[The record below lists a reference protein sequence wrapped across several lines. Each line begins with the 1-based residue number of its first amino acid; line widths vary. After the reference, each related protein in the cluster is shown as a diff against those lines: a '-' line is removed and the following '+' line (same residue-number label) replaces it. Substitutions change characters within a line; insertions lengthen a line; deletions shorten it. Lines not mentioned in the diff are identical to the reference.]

1 MFWDILRKDLK
12 RKKTI
17 NIVILLF
24 IILAAMFVASG
35 LNNVLTVVNGTD
47 YYLDQAD
54 IGDYV
59 VLTQQGDG
67 GVPELLDTCQYV
79 KDYRMDHIMYA
90 TKENIKAEGKELDM
104 ANKAMIIES
113 ISESEIHF
121 FTKDNKELTKV
132 PEGEVYV
139 TGNFLDANDLK
150 EGDKLT
156 ITHGENSVEL
166 TIAGKAKDA
175 LLGSEFMGNKRF
187 ILNEADYQKFASDES
202 LAEYRGEIIY
212 IDTDNPSE
220 IASLLSNASNI
231 LFNRGRDIF
240 KLCYVMDMI
249 VAFVV
254 LVLSVCLMIVSFA
267 VLKFT
272 ITFTVTEE
280 YREIG
285 VMKAIGI
292 TDFKIRSL
300 YLVKYLMLAVVGA
313 AIGFLASIPFGNM
326 LLQSVTENMMLG
338 NSHAITANFM
348 GAVIVIA
355 VTIWFAYR
363 CTGKVKKLTPV
374 DAIRNGQSGERFK
387 KKSIYRLGKS
397 RFNSTWYL
405 AVNDILSSP
414 RRFLTIILSFF
425 LCSVFMLGV
434 VITTDTMKSKNLIT
448 TFGKESDVYI
458 SDVSQAM
465 GNMAGKTRADL
476 AKELDNLAE
485 ELTEEGMPS
494 EMSVEIQYNYQVTF
508 DGKEFNLTCQQ
519 GVNTKATDYAY
530 TQGTIPQNG
539 NEIAITKQISD
550 LTGAKIG
557 DVMTFDFDGNK
568 QDCMVTAYYQTMN
581 NVGEVVRLHEDA
593 PTDFNSIASSMDY
606 QVDFT
611 DHPSDEVIRS
621 RIEKIKKLWNNE
633 EVRSAAEY
641 CAEMVGVVDTM
652 EAVQYLLLAITMIVV
667 ILVTVL
673 MERSFIADEKSQ
685 IALLKAMGFTDGTVI
700 SWQVKR
706 FGIVALIVELLA
718 AILAKPVTTLW
729 CSPIYGMMG
738 ASDIKFYVNVWKI
751 YGMYPGII
759 FLTTLAAVF
768 LTACYTRKIS
778 SSDSV
783 GIE

>member
-47 YYLDQAD
+47 YYLNQAD

-90 TKENIKAEGKELDM
+90 TKGNIKAEGKELDM

-121 FTKDNKELTKV
+121 FTKNNK
-132 PEGEVYV
+132 
-139 TGNFLDANDLK
+139 
-150 EGDKLT
+150 
-156 ITHGENSVEL
+156 EL

-231 LFNRGRDIF
+231 LFNRGRSIF

-338 NSHAITANFM
+338 NSHAITVNFM

-425 LCSVFMLGV
+425 LCSIFMLGV

-476 AKELDNLAE
+476 AKELDDLAE

-494 EMSVEIQYNYQVTF
+494 EMSVEIQY
-508 DGKEFNLTCQQ
+508 
-519 GVNTKATDYAY
+519 
-530 TQGTIPQNG
+530 TI
-539 NEIAITKQISD
+539 
-550 LTGAKIG
+550 KIN
-557 DVMTFDFDGNK
+557 F
-568 QDCMVTAYYQTMN
+568 
-581 NVGEVVRLHEDA
+581 H
-593 PTDFNSIASSMDY
+593 
-606 QVDFT
+606 
-611 DHPSDEVIRS
+611 
-621 RIEKIKKLWNNE
+621 
-633 EVRSAAEY
+633 
-641 CAEMVGVVDTM
+641 
-652 EAVQYLLLAITMIVV
+652 
-667 ILVTVL
+667 
-673 MERSFIADEKSQ
+673 SFI
-685 IALLKAMGFTDGTVI
+685 
-700 SWQVKR
+700 
-706 FGIVALIVELLA
+706 
-718 AILAKPVTTLW
+718 
-729 CSPIYGMMG
+729 
-738 ASDIKFYVNVWKI
+738 
-751 YGMYPGII
+751 
-759 FLTTLAAVF
+759 
-768 LTACYTRKIS
+768 
-778 SSDSV
+778 
-783 GIE
+783 

>member
-47 YYLDQAD
+47 YYLNQAD

-79 KDYRMDHIMYA
+79 KDYSMDHIMYA
-90 TKENIKAEGKELDM
+90 AKGNIKAEGKELDM

-156 ITHGENSVEL
+156 ITHGKNSVEL

-187 ILNEADYQKFASDES
+187 ILNETDYQKFASDES

-231 LFNRGRDIF
+231 LFNRGRGIF

-338 NSHAITANFM
+338 NSHAITVNFM

-448 TFGKESDVYI
+448 TFGKESDIYI

-476 AKELDNLAE
+476 AKELDDLAE

-494 EMSVEIQYNYQVTF
+494 EMSVEIQY
-508 DGKEFNLTCQQ
+508 
-519 GVNTKATDYAY
+519 
-530 TQGTIPQNG
+530 TI
-539 NEIAITKQISD
+539 
-550 LTGAKIG
+550 KIN
-557 DVMTFDFDGNK
+557 F
-568 QDCMVTAYYQTMN
+568 
-581 NVGEVVRLHEDA
+581 H
-593 PTDFNSIASSMDY
+593 
-606 QVDFT
+606 
-611 DHPSDEVIRS
+611 
-621 RIEKIKKLWNNE
+621 
-633 EVRSAAEY
+633 
-641 CAEMVGVVDTM
+641 
-652 EAVQYLLLAITMIVV
+652 
-667 ILVTVL
+667 
-673 MERSFIADEKSQ
+673 SFI
-685 IALLKAMGFTDGTVI
+685 
-700 SWQVKR
+700 
-706 FGIVALIVELLA
+706 
-718 AILAKPVTTLW
+718 
-729 CSPIYGMMG
+729 
-738 ASDIKFYVNVWKI
+738 
-751 YGMYPGII
+751 
-759 FLTTLAAVF
+759 
-768 LTACYTRKIS
+768 
-778 SSDSV
+778 
-783 GIE
+783 

>member
-47 YYLDQAD
+47 YYLNQAD

-90 TKENIKAEGKELDM
+90 AKGNIKAEGKELDM

-121 FTKDNKELTKV
+121 FTKDNK
-132 PEGEVYV
+132 
-139 TGNFLDANDLK
+139 
-150 EGDKLT
+150 
-156 ITHGENSVEL
+156 EL

-231 LFNRGRDIF
+231 LFNRGRGIF

-338 NSHAITANFM
+338 NSHAITVNFM

-397 RFNSTWYL
+397 HFNSTWYL

-476 AKELDNLAE
+476 AKELDDLAE

-494 EMSVEIQYNYQVTF
+494 EMSVEIQY
-508 DGKEFNLTCQQ
+508 
-519 GVNTKATDYAY
+519 
-530 TQGTIPQNG
+530 TI
-539 NEIAITKQISD
+539 
-550 LTGAKIG
+550 KIN
-557 DVMTFDFDGNK
+557 F
-568 QDCMVTAYYQTMN
+568 
-581 NVGEVVRLHEDA
+581 H
-593 PTDFNSIASSMDY
+593 
-606 QVDFT
+606 
-611 DHPSDEVIRS
+611 
-621 RIEKIKKLWNNE
+621 
-633 EVRSAAEY
+633 
-641 CAEMVGVVDTM
+641 
-652 EAVQYLLLAITMIVV
+652 
-667 ILVTVL
+667 
-673 MERSFIADEKSQ
+673 SFI
-685 IALLKAMGFTDGTVI
+685 
-700 SWQVKR
+700 
-706 FGIVALIVELLA
+706 
-718 AILAKPVTTLW
+718 
-729 CSPIYGMMG
+729 
-738 ASDIKFYVNVWKI
+738 
-751 YGMYPGII
+751 
-759 FLTTLAAVF
+759 
-768 LTACYTRKIS
+768 
-778 SSDSV
+778 
-783 GIE
+783 

>member
-47 YYLDQAD
+47 YYLNQAD

-90 TKENIKAEGKELDM
+90 AKGNIKAEGKELDM

-121 FTKDNKELTKV
+121 FTKDNK
-132 PEGEVYV
+132 
-139 TGNFLDANDLK
+139 
-150 EGDKLT
+150 
-156 ITHGENSVEL
+156 EL

-338 NSHAITANFM
+338 NSHAITANFI
-348 GAVIVIA
+348 GALIVIA

-448 TFGKESDVYI
+448 TFGKESDIYI

-465 GNMAGKTRADL
+465 ENMAGKTRADL
-476 AKELDNLAE
+476 AKELDDLAE

-494 EMSVEIQYNYQVTF
+494 EMSVEIQY
-508 DGKEFNLTCQQ
+508 
-519 GVNTKATDYAY
+519 
-530 TQGTIPQNG
+530 TI
-539 NEIAITKQISD
+539 
-550 LTGAKIG
+550 KIN
-557 DVMTFDFDGNK
+557 F
-568 QDCMVTAYYQTMN
+568 
-581 NVGEVVRLHEDA
+581 H
-593 PTDFNSIASSMDY
+593 
-606 QVDFT
+606 
-611 DHPSDEVIRS
+611 
-621 RIEKIKKLWNNE
+621 
-633 EVRSAAEY
+633 
-641 CAEMVGVVDTM
+641 
-652 EAVQYLLLAITMIVV
+652 
-667 ILVTVL
+667 
-673 MERSFIADEKSQ
+673 SFI
-685 IALLKAMGFTDGTVI
+685 
-700 SWQVKR
+700 
-706 FGIVALIVELLA
+706 
-718 AILAKPVTTLW
+718 
-729 CSPIYGMMG
+729 
-738 ASDIKFYVNVWKI
+738 
-751 YGMYPGII
+751 
-759 FLTTLAAVF
+759 
-768 LTACYTRKIS
+768 
-778 SSDSV
+778 
-783 GIE
+783 

>member
-47 YYLDQAD
+47 YYLNQAD

-90 TKENIKAEGKELDM
+90 TKGNIKAEGKELDM

-121 FTKDNKELTKV
+121 FTKDNKE
-132 PEGEVYV
+132 
-139 TGNFLDANDLK
+139 F
-150 EGDKLT
+150 
-156 ITHGENSVEL
+156 

-231 LFNRGRDIF
+231 LFNRGRGIF

-338 NSHAITANFM
+338 NSHAITVNFM

-476 AKELDNLAE
+476 AKELDCLAE

-494 EMSVEIQYNYQVTF
+494 EMSVEIQY
-508 DGKEFNLTCQQ
+508 
-519 GVNTKATDYAY
+519 
-530 TQGTIPQNG
+530 TI
-539 NEIAITKQISD
+539 
-550 LTGAKIG
+550 KIN
-557 DVMTFDFDGNK
+557 F
-568 QDCMVTAYYQTMN
+568 
-581 NVGEVVRLHEDA
+581 H
-593 PTDFNSIASSMDY
+593 
-606 QVDFT
+606 
-611 DHPSDEVIRS
+611 
-621 RIEKIKKLWNNE
+621 
-633 EVRSAAEY
+633 
-641 CAEMVGVVDTM
+641 
-652 EAVQYLLLAITMIVV
+652 
-667 ILVTVL
+667 
-673 MERSFIADEKSQ
+673 SFI
-685 IALLKAMGFTDGTVI
+685 
-700 SWQVKR
+700 
-706 FGIVALIVELLA
+706 
-718 AILAKPVTTLW
+718 
-729 CSPIYGMMG
+729 
-738 ASDIKFYVNVWKI
+738 
-751 YGMYPGII
+751 
-759 FLTTLAAVF
+759 
-768 LTACYTRKIS
+768 
-778 SSDSV
+778 
-783 GIE
+783 

>member
-1 MFWDILRKDLK
+1 
-12 RKKTI
+12 
-17 NIVILLF
+17 
-24 IILAAMFVASG
+24 
-35 LNNVLTVVNGTD
+35 
-47 YYLDQAD
+47 
-54 IGDYV
+54 
-59 VLTQQGDG
+59 
-67 GVPELLDTCQYV
+67 
-79 KDYRMDHIMYA
+79 
-90 TKENIKAEGKELDM
+90 
-104 ANKAMIIES
+104 
-113 ISESEIHF
+113 
-121 FTKDNKELTKV
+121 
-132 PEGEVYV
+132 
-139 TGNFLDANDLK
+139 
-150 EGDKLT
+150 
-156 ITHGENSVEL
+156 
-166 TIAGKAKDA
+166 
-175 LLGSEFMGNKRF
+175 
-187 ILNEADYQKFASDES
+187 
-202 LAEYRGEIIY
+202 
-212 IDTDNPSE
+212 
-220 IASLLSNASNI
+220 
-231 LFNRGRDIF
+231 
-240 KLCYVMDMI
+240 
-249 VAFVV
+249 
-254 LVLSVCLMIVSFA
+254 
-267 VLKFT
+267 
-272 ITFTVTEE
+272 
-280 YREIG
+280 
-285 VMKAIGI
+285 
-292 TDFKIRSL
+292 
-300 YLVKYLMLAVVGA
+300 MLAVVGA

-476 AKELDNLAE
+476 AKELDDLAE

-494 EMSVEIQYNYQVTF
+494 EMSVEIQYNYQATF

-557 DVMTFDFDGNK
+557 DVMTFNFDGNK
-568 QDCMVTAYYQTMN
+568 QDCMVTAYYQTLN

-606 QVDFT
+606 QVNFT
-611 DHPSDEVIRS
+611 DHPSDEVIHS

-685 IALLKAMGFTDGTVI
+685 IALLKAMGFTDGAVI

-718 AILAKPVTTLW
+718 AILAKPVTSLW

-738 ASDIKFYVNVWKI
+738 ASDVKFYVNAWKI

>member
-47 YYLDQAD
+47 YYLNQAD

-90 TKENIKAEGKELDM
+90 TKGNIKAEGKELDM

-156 ITHGENSVEL
+156 ITHGENSMEL

-231 LFNRGRDIF
+231 LFNRGRGIF

-338 NSHAITANFM
+338 NSHAITVNFM

-448 TFGKESDVYI
+448 TFGKESDWLKNYECSIPYLSSRNKRSSIYAHQIGFDFIKKDFYFYVGNRLIWLKDYYQSNSIQEYI
-458 SDVSQAM
+458 CERRE
-465 GNMAGKTRADL
+465 KTPHFWEWNYVKECFSNCKKKFWKQGFANFDDL
-476 AKELDNLAE
+476 NFLAVRILKKNIGTEIAKRFPLILIDE
-485 ELTEEGMPS
+485 
-494 EMSVEIQYNYQVTF
+494 
-508 DGKEFNLTCQQ
+508 CQ
-519 GVNTKATDYAY
+519 DLS
-530 TQGTIPQNG
+530 G
-539 NEIAITKQISD
+539 NELEVLRQIQEKGCCIH
-550 LTGAKIG
+550 LIG
-557 DVMTFDFDGNK
+557 DLHQSIYDF
-568 QDCMVTAYYQTMN
+568 
-581 NVGEVVRLHEDA
+581 
-593 PTDFNSIASSMDY
+593 
-606 QVDFT
+606 
-611 DHPSDEVIRS
+611 
-621 RIEKIKKLWNNE
+621 
-633 EVRSAAEY
+633 
-641 CAEMVGVVDTM
+641 
-652 EAVQYLLLAITMIVV
+652 
-667 ILVTVL
+667 
-673 MERSFIADEKSQ
+673 
-685 IALLKAMGFTDGTVI
+685 
-700 SWQVKR
+700 KR
-706 FGIVALIVELLA
+706 VYF
-718 AILAKPVTTLW
+718 
-729 CSPIYGMMG
+729 
-738 ASDIKFYVNVWKI
+738 
-751 YGMYPGII
+751 
-759 FLTTLAAVF
+759 
-768 LTACYTRKIS
+768 
-778 SSDSV
+778 
-783 GIE
+783 